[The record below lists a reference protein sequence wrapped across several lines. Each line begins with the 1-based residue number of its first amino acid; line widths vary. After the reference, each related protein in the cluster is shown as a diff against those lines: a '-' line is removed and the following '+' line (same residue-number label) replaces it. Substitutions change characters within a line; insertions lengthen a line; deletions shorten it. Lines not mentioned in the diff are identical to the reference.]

1 MAITHEPITF
11 TGANGATLA
20 ARLDRPVGR
29 PSAYALFAHCFTC
42 SKDVFAATRIST
54 ALAEQGIAV
63 LRFDFTGLGSSGG
76 DFANTNFSS
85 NVDDLVAAAEYLK
98 AEHQPVKILIGH
110 SLGGAAV
117 LAAAERIPDATA
129 VATLNAPCNPEH
141 VQHLLGEATE
151 EILAQGQAEVCIA
164 GRSFRIQRQ
173 FLDDIA
179 DQRMQAHIG
188 KLGKALLVIHSPQ
201 DNVVDL
207 ENARCIYE
215 AAKHPKSFISLD
227 GADHLISRHEDARY
241 VAAVLSA
248 WAGRYIS
255 DGPAGAQ
262 PSPRAAPGEV
272 LVAETGEGRYAN
284 AVAVGNHVLHAD
296 EPVKNGGEDTG
307 PDPYGLLMA
316 ALGS

>member
-1 MAITHEPITF
+1 MAITNEQITF
-11 TGANGATLA
+11 TGASGAALA
-20 ARLDRPVGR
+20 ARLDRPMGR

-42 SKDVFAATRIST
+42 SKDVFAAARIST
-54 ALAEQGIAV
+54 ALAERGIAV

-85 NVDDLVAAAEYLK
+85 NVGDLVAAAEYLH

-117 LAAAERIPDATA
+117 LAAAGRIPEATA

-141 VQHLLGEATE
+141 VRHLLGGTME
-151 EILAQGQAEVCIA
+151 EILAKGEAEVCIA

-173 FLDDIA
+173 FLEDIA
-179 DQRMQAHIG
+179 DQRMQDSIG
-188 KLGKALLVIHSPQ
+188 NLRKALLVMHSPQ
-201 DNVVDL
+201 DKVVDL

-215 AAKHPKSFISLD
+215 AANHPKSFVSLD

-241 VAAVLSA
+241 VATVLSA
-248 WAGRYIS
+248 WAERYIS
-255 DGPAGAQ
+255 DGPGEIQ
-262 PSPRAAPGEV
+262 RPPRAAPGEV
-272 LVAETGEGRYAN
+272 VVVETGEGRYAN
-284 AVAVGNHVLHAD
+284 AVAVGNHVLRAD
-296 EPVKNGGEDTG
+296 EPVNNGGEDTG